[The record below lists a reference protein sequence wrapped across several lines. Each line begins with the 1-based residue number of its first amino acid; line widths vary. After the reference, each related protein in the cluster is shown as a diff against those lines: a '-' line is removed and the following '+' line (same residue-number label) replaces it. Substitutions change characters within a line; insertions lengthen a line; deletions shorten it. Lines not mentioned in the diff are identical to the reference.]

1 MQNKAKTKQLNLNI
15 PQAKAFVN
23 MRQKNYWEWSRGTGK
38 STGLAFGMRQ
48 FVVQMPRAS
57 FFLVGATYSQILSR
71 TLPSTIE
78 GLEMFNLYQDVDY
91 VVGRSGKKN
100 GFLMPFQPPNQWN
113 NIIHF
118 SNGSI
123 FQLVSLDNPN
133 TGRGLNSY
141 GGIGDEAALL
151 DPEKLY
157 NNVKTTNR
165 AKKEIFKNS
174 PMLGAE
180 IYASSTPITKK
191 GKWFTDIEQEAKRRP
206 DLYYFGKANSFAN
219 AHNLRKGWF
228 EDMKAESPSELLY
241 NAEILNIR
249 PKEITDGFYAN
260 INPDRHYYKDYRAS
274 YLEGLDAGLFN
285 TTNND
290 ELIRQ
295 NFNSNQDNDV
305 LHNEPLILSVDFGV
319 FNSLVVSQKHDN
331 EYRVLKSMWVKSP
344 KLLDDLFIEQFIPYY
359 RPHQEKMIYLYGGHD
374 GNNRLPNSSLTLFQQ
389 IQELLTKHGWTV
401 MIMTR
406 GAAAT
411 HFEKYLLLNAM
422 LKEYDPRLPKIR
434 INEANNPDLIIA
446 LERTEAVESLSGV
459 DKNKK
464 DERNKEFPQQHAT
477 HLTDAF
483 DVPIITMYND
493 MYKGFGSFTNEFQI
507 GVSK

>member
-1 MQNKAKTKQLNLNI
+1 MMKKLTTKEIKLTI
-15 PQAKAFVN
+15 PQARAFVN
-23 MRQKNYWEWSRGTGK
+23 MKQKNYWEWSRGSGK
-38 STGLAFGMRQ
+38 STGLAYGMRQ

-100 GFLMPFQPPNQWN
+100 GFQMPFQPPNQWN
-113 NIIHF
+113 NVIHF
-118 SNGSI
+118 NNGAI

-151 DPEKLY
+151 DPVKLY

-174 PMLGAE
+174 SMLGAE

-191 GKWFTDIEQEAKRRP
+191 GKWFIDMEEEAKKRP
-206 DLYYFGKANSFAN
+206 DLYYFSKSN
-219 AHNLRKGWF
+219 AFWNPHIRENWF
-228 EDMKAESPSELLY
+228 DEMRAEAPSELIY

-260 INPDRHYYKDYRAS
+260 INPDRHYYNDHNNT
-274 YLEGLDAGLFN
+274 YLESIGLSLNSNG
-285 TTNND
+285 
-290 ELIRQ
+290 
-295 NFNSNQDNDV
+295 NFNSNQDNDIIP
-305 LHNEPLILSVDFGV
+305 NDPLIVSLDFGV
-319 FNSLVVSQKHDN
+319 FNSCVISQVQDDA
-331 EYRVLKSMWVKSP
+331 YRVLNSMWVKSP

-359 RPHQEKMIYLYGGHD
+359 RPHQNKMIYLYGGHD
-374 GNNRLPNSSLTLFQQ
+374 GNNRLPNSALTLFEQVR
-389 IQELLTKHGWTV
+389 ELLSNHGWTV
-401 MIMTR
+401 IIMTR

-411 HFEKYLLLNAM
+411 HYDKYLLINAM
-422 LKEYDPRLPKIR
+422 LKESDRRLPKIR
-434 INEANNPDLIIA
+434 INEGNNTDLIIA
-446 LERTEAVESLSGV
+446 LERSEAIESNHGV
-459 DKNKK
+459 DKNKR

-483 DVPIITMYND
+483 DIPIVTMYND
-493 MYKGFGSFTNEFQI
+493 IFKGYNQFSAEMQI
-507 GVSK
+507 RID